1 MIGGLAP
8 CALSVQNDRRHKSEN
23 TKEPQLRA
31 ASDRLAKEKK
41 FFIWIRCNP
50 LKSPDSAK
58 GIQGNP
64 SNFIWIYLVLAWRM
78 RSKSGTIGADLVR
91 RAARQGSA

>member
-1 MIGGLAP
+1 LKPAAD
-8 CALSVQNDRRHKSEN
+8 AL
-23 TKEPQLRA
+23 T
-31 ASDRLAKEKK
+31 KEKK

-64 SNFIWIYLVLAWRM
+64 SLFIWISLVSLGEI
-78 RSKSGTIGADLVR
+78 RSKSGKIGAYWVR
-91 RAARQGSA
+91 RAARRGSA